1 MDKLVAIACKY
12 LSSIS
17 SYVNEADVFLRELTK
32 ESPNYIEGQL
42 HTLPTNQQLT
52 LLLIMFD
59 VDYEKFRTYSSLLN
73 ERLEE
78 HTEFILKLLGKRKRL
93 KQLNGI

>member
-17 SYVNEADVFLRELTK
+17 SYVNEADVFLRELTR
-32 ESPNYIEGQL
+32 ENPNYIEGQL
-42 HTLPTNQQLT
+42 HTLPTNQQVT
-52 LLLIMFD
+52 LLLVMFD

-78 HTEFILKLLGKRKRL
+78 HTEFILKLLGERKRL

>member
-1 MDKLVAIACKY
+1 
-12 LSSIS
+12 
-17 SYVNEADVFLRELTK
+17 
-32 ESPNYIEGQL
+32 
-42 HTLPTNQQLT
+42 
-52 LLLIMFD
+52 MFD

-78 HTEFILKLLGKRKRL
+78 HTEFILKLLGERKRL